1 MSLKREIELNYG
13 IVTLREDSILTF
25 KPHSNRTLTL
35 DDLKDV
41 LSVFLE
47 ITEGKQFPFYSDNSE
62 LKDLGFAERKFIGNN
77 LHLFATASAVTE
89 NSEVIRFIGHT
100 INQLFPPKVPMRMF
114 KTEREAVAWLNSLK
128 K

>member
-1 MSLKREIELNYG
+1 MSLKKEIELDYG
-13 IVTLREDSILTF
+13 IVTLREDGILTF
-25 KPHSNRTLTL
+25 KPHGNRTLTL

-41 LSVFLE
+41 LRVFME
-47 ITEGKQFPFYSDNSE
+47 ITEGKQLPFYADNSE

-77 LHLFATASAVTE
+77 LHLFATASAVKE